1 MSLSRFNLFQE
12 EDEEDVQSLS
22 PEDSSAVDTPDVST
36 GEEQVQEAM
45 FDAGFNNLRMK
56 ISQSLGEGYN
66 VTNVFKGMG
75 GKDRF
80 EITSVDMPD
89 VKTIVESTGF
99 GCTVTTWN
107 GPKMKTHF
115 RGMALSMARML

>member
-22 PEDSSAVDTPDVST
+22 TEDSSAVETPDVST

-56 ISQSLGEGYN
+56 IRD
-66 VTNVFKGMG
+66 F
-75 GKDRF
+75 RF
-80 EITSVDMPD
+80 
-89 VKTIVESTGF
+89 
-99 GCTVTTWN
+99 
-107 GPKMKTHF
+107 
-115 RGMALSMARML
+115 L

>member
-22 PEDSSAVDTPDVST
+22 TEDSSAVDTPDVST

-66 VTNVFKGMG
+66 VKAV
-75 GKDRF
+75 
-80 EITSVDMPD
+80 
-89 VKTIVESTGF
+89 
-99 GCTVTTWN
+99 
-107 GPKMKTHF
+107 
-115 RGMALSMARML
+115 